1 MKLMYLVVG
10 YGVPGGSVGL
20 NQVHTYRFDVPTNL
34 LEGSS
39 EPCLSFLY
47 TSMHDPVRDHNT
59 GLVGAILVCQK
70 GYLAYRGPKPSEY
83 FLLLAT
89 FDENKSLYMSPTVS
103 VGNDLEGFVQSNV
116 RWTVNGY
123 SYGNMP
129 TINTC
134 INDNIIWHVMSL
146 GSFLDVHTLVFD
158 GNTFNEE
165 GTNRDARSLVPGST
179 AALSMTPD
187 NAGKW
192 MLYSQ
197 STTARENGMF
207 AFYTVTDCYGKSGD
221 DVEMH
226 GRIRDYYISAE
237 EVLWDYAPLTRSPIT
252 GANLLDPNVEESIFI
267 RHDDMYIGHVYKKA
281 VYKEYTDGTYTS
293 VKPGNGDL
301 LGPVI
306 MAEVGDVV
314 RVTFRNMA
322 TRRYSIH
329 SHGVLTE

>member
-1 MKLMYLVVG
+1 MVG

-70 GYLAYRGPKPSEY
+70 GYLSYRGPKPSEY

-116 RWTVNGY
+116 RWNVNGY

-165 GTNRDARSLVPGST
+165 GTNRDARSLVPGVT

-197 STTARENGMF
+197 STTAQENGMY
-207 AFYTVTDCYGKSGD
+207 AFYTVTDCYGKTSNIQAE
-221 DVEMH
+221 V

-237 EVLWDYAPLTRSPIT
+237 EILWDYAPLTRSPIT
-252 GANLLDPNVEESIFI
+252 GDDLLDPNV
-267 RHDDMYIGHVYKKA
+267 
-281 VYKEYTDGTYTS
+281 
-293 VKPGNGDL
+293 
-301 LGPVI
+301 
-306 MAEVGDVV
+306 
-314 RVTFRNMA
+314 
-322 TRRYSIH
+322 
-329 SHGVLTE
+329 